1 MNPTAVVLLVIAVC
15 LVLLAGVFAALDAAL
30 QRLSKARVEELRR
43 DGVKRAAALSRVVDD
58 RARHVSLLLLLR
70 IMCEMT
76 AAVLVAVVFFV
87 LFDGGSAGMLIAA
100 AVMTV
105 VSYVLIGVGPR
116 TLGRQHAYRVAMAGA
131 PLIRLLGRVLG
142 PLSTL
147 LILVGNAIT
156 PGRGYRDGPFSSEVE
171 LRELVDMAEERGVVE
186 AGERN
191 MIHSVF
197 ELGDTIA
204 REVMVPRPDVVWI
217 ESTKSLRQALALALR
232 SGFSRIPVIGENV
245 DDVLGIVYLKDL
257 VRRSQG
263 TPDPRGGPRV
273 DEIMR
278 PARFVP
284 ESKPVDELLRE
295 MQAKRTH
302 MAVVVDEYGG
312 FAGLVTIED
321 ILEEIVGEIDDEH
334 DTVQRPPVE
343 ELADGSVRI
352 TARLPVGDLA
362 DLFKVELPEDDDV
375 ETVGGLLARELGR
388 VPIEGSAAEV
398 GGLRL
403 VAESTGGRRNRI
415 DTLLVCR
422 VPEPGA
428 EEAATAEGAE
438 TDRGDAGAAPDRT
451 PDRAE
456 AERVPAADGVP
467 DHVGAPA
474 AGSTAAGR
482 PAAGDG
488 EAGDGAAGGTASGS
502 TAAGR
507 RPEHAAVEG

>member
-1 MNPTAVVLLVIAVC
+1 MSSTAVVLLVIAVF

-30 QRLSKARVEELRR
+30 QRLSKARVEEMRR
-43 DGVKRAAALSRVVDD
+43 EGVKHADVLAEVVED
-58 RARHVSLLLLLR
+58 RARHVALLLLLR
-70 IMCEMT
+70 IVCEMT
-76 AAVLVAVVFFV
+76 AAVLVADVFFGF
-87 LFDGGSAGMLIAA
+87 FDSVALGVVTAA
-100 AVMTV
+100 AVMVV

-116 TLGRQHAYRVAMAGA
+116 TLGRQHAYSVTLAGA
-131 PLIRLLGRVLG
+131 SLIRLLGRVLG
-142 PLSTL
+142 PVATL

-191 MIHSVF
+191 MIHGVF

-257 VRRSQG
+257 VRRAQG
-263 TPDPRGGPRV
+263 IPDTRGGPRV
-273 DEIMR
+273 DELMR

-295 MQAKRTH
+295 MQAGRTH

-343 ELADGSVRI
+343 ELTDGSMRI
-352 TARLPVGDLA
+352 TARLPVEDLA
-362 DLFKVELPEDDDV
+362 NLFRVELPEDDDV

-388 VPIEGSAAEV
+388 VPIEGSMAEV

-422 VPEPGA
+422 VPEPGDG
-428 EEAATAEGAE
+428 EEAGV
-438 TDRGDAGAAPDRT
+438 
-451 PDRAE
+451 RARE
-456 AERVPAADGVP
+456 DDGEL
-467 DHVGAPA
+467 
-474 AGSTAAGR
+474 AGR
-482 PAAGDG
+482 
-488 EAGDGAAGGTASGS
+488 ESQ
-502 TAAGR
+502 
-507 RPEHAAVEG
+507 HAAVES